1 VTARAAPATALDMSG
16 LLVGAAGMF
25 ATMYSTQAILPRLG
39 EDFDVSPSATGLT
52 ISVVVLAVA
61 ASGWAWGLVSDRYGR
76 KRTLTAA
83 SALLAVPTLLV
94 AFAPNF
100 PLFLVFRGL
109 QGLCMPGLL
118 IVGVP
123 YVAEVFTPGL
133 GGRAMGL
140 YVAGLF
146 AGGVVGRVGVGLVTA
161 AAGWRLA
168 LGLLVILPVAGAL
181 VMHRALPEAP
191 LPSRSERAR
200 SAVLGQLRNPR
211 VLRPALV
218 ASALFFTFVSV
229 FSYATFRLEEPPFD
243 YGTGTV
249 SLIFLLWALG
259 VAGPPAGRLAD
270 RLGWGRVA
278 LVGLSFSASGVL
290 LSLPASI
297 ATLVLALT
305 LVIGAMFVGV
315 TSAQLGVS
323 EAGDLDRGVASA
335 VYFTLYYVAGAAAG
349 FLPGLAW
356 QRWEWPGVAAC
367 AAIALAVG
375 FTALLAPG
383 STRESRASSRTS
395 CAVP

>member
-1 VTARAAPATALDMSG
+1 MSG

-39 EDFDVSPSATGLT
+39 DDFDVSPSATGLT
-52 ISVVVLAVA
+52 ISVVVIAVA
-61 ASGWAWGLVSDRYGR
+61 AAGWAWGLLSDRYGR

-83 SALLAVPTLLV
+83 SALLVVPTLLV
-94 AFAPNF
+94 ALAPTF
-100 PLFLVFRGL
+100 PLFLMFRAL

-146 AGGVVGRVGVGLVTA
+146 AGGVVGRVGVGLVAA

-168 LGLLVILPVAGAL
+168 LGLLVILPAAGAL
-181 VMHRALPEAP
+181 VMHRTLPDAP
-191 LPSRSERAR
+191 LPSRSEHAR
-200 SAVLGQLRNPR
+200 SAVLGQLGNPR

-229 FSYATFRLEEPPFD
+229 FSYATFRLEMPPFD

-270 RLGWGRVA
+270 RLGWRSVA
-278 LVGLSFSASGVL
+278 LLGLCSSATGVL

-297 ATLVLALT
+297 ATLVPALT
-305 LVIGAMFVGV
+305 LVIGARFVGV

-323 EAGDLDRGVASA
+323 QAGDLDRGVASA

-356 QRWEWPGVAAC
+356 QRWEWPGVAFS

-375 FTALLAPG
+375 FAALLVPRP
-383 STRESRASSRTS
+383 TRAGPSS
-395 CAVP
+395 

>member
-1 VTARAAPATALDMSG
+1 VRQRSATAGAFDMSG

-39 EDFDVSPSATGLT
+39 EDFDVSPSQTGLT

-61 ASGWAWGLVSDRYGR
+61 ASGWIWGLASDRYGR

-83 SALLAVPTLLV
+83 SALLAVPTMLV
-94 AFAPNF
+94 AVAPSY
-100 PLFLVFRGL
+100 PLFLVFRAL

-123 YVAEVFTPGL
+123 YVAEVFTPSL

-161 AAGWRLA
+161 ATSWRLA
-168 LGLLVILPVAGAL
+168 LGLLVILPAAGAL
-181 VMHRALPEAP
+181 VMRRTLPEAP
-191 LPSRSERAR
+191 LPSRSARAG

-211 VLRPALV
+211 VLRPAV
-218 ASALFFTFVSV
+218 AASALFFTFVSV
-229 FSYATFRLEEPPFD
+229 FSYATFRLEEPPFG

-270 RLGWGRVA
+270 RLGWRRVA
-278 LVGLSFSASGVL
+278 LLALSSSAAGVL
-290 LSLPASI
+290 LSLPALI
-297 ATLVLALT
+297 VTLVPALT
-305 LVIGAMFVGV
+305 LVISAMFVGV
-315 TSAQLGVS
+315 TAAQLGVS
-323 EAGDLDRGVASA
+323 EAGDVDRGVASA

-356 QRWEWPGVAAC
+356 QRWEWPGVAGC
-367 AAIALAVG
+367 AGVALAIG
-375 FTALLAPG
+375 FAVLLRSGPRQQSAAL
-383 STRESRASSRTS
+383 
-395 CAVP
+395 

>member
-1 VTARAAPATALDMSG
+1 VSARSAPAAALDMSG

-61 ASGWAWGLVSDRYGR
+61 AAGWLWGLVSDRYGR

-94 AFAPNF
+94 ALAPSF
-100 PLFLVFRGL
+100 PLFLVFRAL

-146 AGGVVGRVGVGLVTA
+146 AGGVVGRVGVGLLTA

-181 VMHRALPEAP
+181 VMRRTLPEAP
-191 LPSRSERAR
+191 LPVRSERAR

-211 VLRPALV
+211 VLRPAV
-218 ASALFFTFVSV
+218 IASALFFAFVSV
-229 FSYATFRLEEPPFD
+229 FSYATFRLEDPPFA
-243 YGTGTV
+243 YGTGAV

-270 RLGWGRVA
+270 RLGWRRVA
-278 LVGLSFSASGVL
+278 LLGLCSSAAGVL
-290 LSLPASI
+290 LSLPALIVSF
-297 ATLVLALT
+297 VGALT
-305 LVIGAMFVGV
+305 LVITAMFVGV

-323 EAGDLDRGVASA
+323 EAGEVDRGVASA
-335 VYFTLYYVAGAAAG
+335 VYFTLYYAAGAAAG

-356 QRWEWPGVAAC
+356 QAWAWPGVAAC
-367 AAIALAVG
+367 AAAALAIG
-375 FTALLAPG
+375 FAALLAPARG
-383 STRESRASSRTS
+383 RRPQERI
-395 CAVP
+395 

>member
-1 VTARAAPATALDMSG
+1 MSG

-39 EDFDVSPSATGLT
+39 EDFDVSPSQTGLT

-61 ASGWAWGLVSDRYGR
+61 AAGWAWGLVSDRYGR

-94 AFAPNF
+94 ALAPSF
-100 PLFLVFRGL
+100 PLFLVFRAL

-161 AAGWRLA
+161 AVGWRLA
-168 LGLLVILPVAGAL
+168 LGLLVILPAAGAL
-181 VMHRALPEAP
+181 VMRRTLPEAP
-191 LPSRSERAR
+191 PPSRSARAA
-200 SAVLGQLRNPR
+200 SAVLRQLRNPR
-211 VLRPALV
+211 VLRPGLA

-243 YGTGTV
+243 YGTGAV

-270 RLGWGRVA
+270 RLGWRRVA
-278 LVGLSFSASGVL
+278 VLGLCSSAAGVL
-290 LSLPASI
+290 LSLPALI
-297 ATLVLALT
+297 VTLVPALT
-305 LVIGAMFVGV
+305 LVITAMFVGV

-323 EAGDLDRGVASA
+323 EAGQVDRGVASA

-356 QRWEWPGVAAC
+356 QSWEWPGVAGC
-367 AAIALAVG
+367 AALALAIG
-375 FTALLAPG
+375 FAALLLPRRIRG
-383 STRESRASSRTS
+383 R
-395 CAVP
+395 

>member
-1 VTARAAPATALDMSG
+1 M
-16 LLVGAAGMF
+16 GAAGMF

-39 EDFDVSPSATGLT
+39 DEFDVSPSATGLT

-61 ASGWAWGLVSDRYGR
+61 AAGWGWGLMSDRYGR
-76 KRTLTAA
+76 KRTLTTA
-83 SALLAVPTLLV
+83 SALLALPTLLV
-94 AFAPNF
+94 ALAPSF
-100 PLFLVFRGL
+100 PLFLVCRGL

-168 LGLLVILPVAGAL
+168 LGLLVVLPVAGAL
-181 VMHRALPEAP
+181 VMHRTLPEAP
-191 LPSRSERAR
+191 LPIRSEHAR

-211 VLRPALV
+211 VLRPALA

-270 RLGWGRVA
+270 RLGWRRVA
-278 LVGLSFSASGVL
+278 LLGLSSSACGVL

-297 ATLVLALT
+297 ATFVPALT

-323 EAGDLDRGVASA
+323 EAGELDRGVASA

-356 QRWEWPGVAAC
+356 QRWDWPGVAS
-367 AAIALAVG
+367 AAVIALIVG
-375 FTALLAPG
+375 FAALLAPM
-383 STRESRASSRTS
+383 RT
-395 CAVP
+395 

>member
-1 VTARAAPATALDMSG
+1 MAG

-39 EDFDVSPSATGLT
+39 ESFDVSPAQTGLT
-52 ISVVVLAVA
+52 ISVVIIAVA
-61 ASGWAWGLVSDRYGR
+61 AAGWVWGLVSDRYGR
-76 KRTLTAA
+76 KRTLTLA
-83 SALLAVPTLLV
+83 SALLAFPTLAV
-94 AFAPNF
+94 ALAPSF
-100 PLFLVFRGL
+100 PLFLFFRAL

-146 AGGVVGRVGVGLVTA
+146 AGGVVGRVGVGLITA
-161 AAGWRLA
+161 AAGWRVA
-168 LGLLVILPVAGAL
+168 LGLLVLLPVAGAV
-181 VMHRALPEAP
+181 VMRATLPEAP
-191 LPSRSERAR
+191 APRRSPGAAG
-200 SAVLGQLRNPR
+200 AVLRQLRNPL
-211 VLRPALV
+211 VLRPGLA

-229 FSYATFRLEEPPFD
+229 FSYSTFRLEEAPFG

-249 SLIFLLWALG
+249 SLIFALWALG

-270 RLGWGRVA
+270 RLGWQRVVV
-278 LVGLSFSASGVL
+278 LGLCSSSAGVL
-290 LSLPASI
+290 LSLPAVI
-297 ATLVLALT
+297 VTVVPALAL
-305 LVIGAMFVGV
+305 VITGMFVGV

-323 EAGDLDRGVASA
+323 AAGDVDRGVASA

-356 QRWEWPGVAAC
+356 EAWGWGGVAAC
-367 AAIALAVG
+367 AAVALGVG
-375 FTALLAPG
+375 FGAMLAG
-383 STRESRASSRTS
+383 GRRSANG
-395 CAVP
+395 

>member
-1 VTARAAPATALDMSG
+1 MAG

-39 EDFDVSPSATGLT
+39 EDFGVSPAQTGLT
-52 ISVVVLAVA
+52 ISVVVIAVA
-61 ASGWAWGLVSDRYGR
+61 AAGWVWGLVSDRYGR
-76 KRTLTAA
+76 KRTLTLA
-83 SALLAVPTLLV
+83 SALLALPTLAV
-94 AFAPNF
+94 ALAPSF
-100 PLFLVFRGL
+100 PLFLFFRAL

-168 LGLLVILPVAGAL
+168 LGLLVLLPVAGAL
-181 VMHRALPEAP
+181 VMRGTLPEAP
-191 LPSRSERAR
+191 APRRTPGAIA
-200 SAVLGQLRNPR
+200 AVLRQFRNPR
-211 VLRPALV
+211 VLRPGLA

-229 FSYATFRLEEPPFD
+229 FSYSTFRLEEEPFG

-249 SLIFLLWALG
+249 SLVFGLWALG

-270 RLGWGRVA
+270 RLGWRRVV
-278 LVGLSFSASGVL
+278 LLGLCSSAAGVL
-290 LSLPASI
+290 LSLPALI
-297 ATLVLALT
+297 VTVVPALAL
-305 LVIGAMFVGV
+305 VITGMFVGV

-323 EAGDLDRGVASA
+323 VAADVDRGVASA
-335 VYFTLYYVAGAAAG
+335 VYFTLYYVAGGAAG

-356 QRWEWPGVAAC
+356 EAWRWDGVAAC
-367 AAIALAVG
+367 AAAALLVG
-375 FTALLAPG
+375 FGAMLLRRGGGAGAADHPLIR
-383 STRESRASSRTS
+383 SPRS
-395 CAVP
+395 